1 LLFGVAVLLLTLG
14 VAAQVPTTSELRG
27 TWTATVG
34 ATRIVHGVWSARVTS
49 SSRNTVTG
57 SWALLNDARQIVLQ
71 GTWSAVKVAQR
82 LNGTWSARVAQAGA
96 MPQAG
101 KPMSGTWALD
111 ANSVS
116 AKTMDDLFQR
126 AMEAAIGGAWSTGG
140 LRGRWSAT
148 RTE

>member
-1 LLFGVAVLLLTLG
+1 MLSGLAVLLLTLG
-14 VAAQVPTTSELRG
+14 VAAQAPTTSELRG

-34 ATRIVHGVWSARVTS
+34 ATRIVRGVWSARVTS

-57 SWALLNDARQIVLQ
+57 SWALQNDARQIVLQ

-96 MPQAG
+96 LPQAG
-101 KPMSGTWALD
+101 KLMSGTWALD
-111 ANSVS
+111 ANTVS

-126 AMEAAIGGAWSTGG
+126 AMEAAIGGAWATGG

>member
-1 LLFGVAVLLLTLG
+1 MSCLALLLLTLG
-14 VAAQVPTTSELRG
+14 VAAQAPTSELRG

-34 ATRIVHGVWSARVTS
+34 ARIVHGVWSARVTS
-49 SSRNTVTG
+49 SSRNGVTG
-57 SWALLNDARQIVLQ
+57 SWAVQNDARQIVLQ

-82 LNGTWSARVAQAGA
+82 LNGTWSARVAQASA
-96 MPQAG
+96 LPQAG

-116 AKTMDDLFQR
+116 AKTLDDLFQR
-126 AMEAAIGGAWSTGG
+126 AMEAAIGGAWATGG